1 MINKIIFT
9 IDFLSHS
16 FENKAT
22 YHFWFI
28 KLLKR
33 IIYLASD
40 LEIIE
45 LKDLNFDR
53 REFFNKSLITDIK
66 ESYYIYDIAQIKKQS
81 VEYLNEF
88 VNKNCLIIGCELGED
103 IRNIFNNLNIT
114 FYQFLVS
121 SV

>member
-45 LKDLNFDR
+45 LKEP
-53 REFFNKSLITDIK
+53 EFLQQSQFVYTTFLKVWQHSLRQLKT
-66 ESYYIYDIAQIKKQS
+66 
-81 VEYLNEF
+81 
-88 VNKNCLIIGCELGED
+88 
-103 IRNIFNNLNIT
+103 
-114 FYQFLVS
+114 
-121 SV
+121 

>member
-33 IIYLASD
+33 IIYLATD
-40 LEIIE
+40 LEII
-45 LKDLNFDR
+45 
-53 REFFNKSLITDIK
+53 
-66 ESYYIYDIAQIKKQS
+66 
-81 VEYLNEF
+81 
-88 VNKNCLIIGCELGED
+88 
-103 IRNIFNNLNIT
+103 
-114 FYQFLVS
+114 
-121 SV
+121 